1 MGVKGR
7 LRAHRPICGCL
18 SVWSIHEHWMFR
30 GGRQRQFVVI
40 GVTAFLASDSSY
52 AGSLHPG
59 DVAGIAGIATNL
71 LDQPAGAFR
80 DSYHMPASRQ
90 IALGVGKLADPAFGS
105 VRNAPVSAG
114 SSYSATNA
122 TRIKNLRSQRQT
134 LRLSCESRSASDWAA
149 FFGVTIDE
157 LTFFDQLPKTDNP
170 ETGFVGDVNDPPG
183 NLPPRG
189 YGVHAKPVAALLQA
203 YGLPAEAQRGMSVD
217 MLESEIA
224 AGRPVIVWTTG
235 FRRSK
240 PVVLTDSSGTTYV
253 AARFEHTLIVVGYNR
268 TSFVWS
274 NVPGYT
280 RQVSGILGR
289 VGQPGDR
296 CQRRG
301 GSVFRPALDC
311 PTTSAH
317 GLPSEYA
324 LNQAQSPSYGLATI
338 TEVRA
343 SSPSASAVMTMSPG
357 SRRACTIA

>member
-1 MGVKGR
+1 MNT
-7 LRAHRPICGCL
+7 GC
-18 SVWSIHEHWMFR
+18 
-30 GGRQRQFVVI
+30 FVVAAS
-40 GVTAFLASDSSY
+40 VSLLSLVLTAFLASDSSY

-59 DVAGIAGIATNL
+59 GVAGIAGIATNL

-90 IALGVGKLADPAFGS
+90 TALGVGKLADPAFGS

-114 SSYSATNA
+114 SSHSATNA

-203 YGLPAEAQRGMSVD
+203 YGLPAEAQGGMSVD

-268 TSFVWS
+268 TSFYVADPLS
-274 NVPGYT
+274 GATYPVT
-280 RQVSGILGR
+280 RARFLESWAVLG
-289 VGQPGDR
+289 
-296 CQRRG
+296 
-301 GSVFRPALDC
+301 
-311 PTTSAH
+311 
-317 GLPSEYA
+317 
-324 LNQAQSPSYGLATI
+324 NQAIIANVETGVYSG
-338 TEVRA
+338 
-343 SSPSASAVMTMSPG
+343 
-357 SRRACTIA
+357 RRWTAQQPRRRDFHRNML